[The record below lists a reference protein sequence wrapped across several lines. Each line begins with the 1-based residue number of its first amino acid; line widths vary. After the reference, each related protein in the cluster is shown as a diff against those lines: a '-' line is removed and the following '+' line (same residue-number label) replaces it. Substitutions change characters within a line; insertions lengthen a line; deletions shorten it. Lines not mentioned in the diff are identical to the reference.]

1 MTVGEKAK
9 FVRSKNAGPF
19 WITMDVFAANS
30 EDYQEIK
37 NSPNMSK
44 EKLGQ
49 LFDTDPDLL
58 KLFFMD
64 DLLVIKVSIPRKAPQ
79 GARYERDMHAGQQ
92 YIPLL
97 DFEL

>member
-19 WITMDVFAANS
+19 WVTMDVFAANA
-30 EDYQEIK
+30 EDYQTIK
-37 NSPNMSK
+37 NSPNMNK